1 MDKDRPAPKD
11 VRRGGGR
18 DLKGCTM
25 RERYTFEISTRGQE
39 GLWKV
44 VVRQDE
50 TFTRNPDDIARALVE
65 RWIIGN
71 RRHLSGGER
80 IIVRHPHA
88 DQRRG
93 DLHMKVRVRVFK
105 GGLDSH
111 SPSPVA
117 IAYLGHN
124 ERDYPA
130 ARPVGPRSRLL
141 SRLRLPRQ
149 RTGSPTDIVAA

>member
-1 MDKDRPAPKD
+1 
-11 VRRGGGR
+11 
-18 DLKGCTM
+18 M
-25 RERYTFEISTRGQE
+25 RERYTFEIATRDQE

-50 TFTRNPDDIARALVE
+50 TFMRSPDDIARALVE

-71 RRHLSGGER
+71 RRHLTGGER
-80 IIVRHPHA
+80 IIVRHPHV
-88 DQRRG
+88 DSRRG
-93 DLHMKVRVRVFK
+93 DQHMKVRVRVFK

-111 SPSPVA
+111 APGPVA

-124 ERDYPA
+124 ESDYPT
-130 ARPVGPRSRLL
+130 ARPVGPRGGLL

-149 RTGSPTDIVAA
+149 RTGSPTDSVAA